1 MQNNLVSVILSY
13 QMGKPDIVN
22 EFLGATVG
30 SGVVGPIL
38 DKLIEGLKFVCHC
51 REECIALWE
60 ELEKV
65 KPLLERISGQHQAD
79 SAMKNWLSAFED
91 CVEKADEVQK
101 NCKSDSSSIWERG
114 YEVKYGREILELNN
128 KISENIKLAPMA
140 HLVLQSESK
149 STGACGITQHV
160 PDKILGMD
168 HHFKRMRS
176 AVMEGHRRKDSS
188 CCVGVRGMGG
198 AGKTLLAQ
206 MVNNDEEIQQE
217 FGKESII
224 WITVGRDAEIS
235 VIYERMRKC
244 LGVRNDGG
252 SLEDQRT
259 QLVNEF
265 LKQSVLLILD
275 DIWDGIVHEFKE
287 MVYWLNITGGAGSV
301 TVVTTRDEAITRKC
315 VNVGEEIILRL
326 SEEQSWELFR
336 THAFGTET
344 VPLNRDLEVLARHV
358 CEECKCLP
366 LALKVI
372 GRAMKG
378 KRDIREWRKTLR
390 NLQGSSMFNKGVE
403 KELFERLHISYDQ
416 LDEPI
421 KKCFLYFAA
430 FPEDCKI
437 PVQHLCQVWV
447 VEGLFG
453 EELEKE
459 EALDEAH
466 CALNELLGR
475 SLIERGYDDKR
486 SGKGEWVQMHDVLH
500 DLAIHIS
507 GEGNESER
515 ENLFNMKKDLGQF
528 PNSWLVSS
536 LKVKRLSLWGNKIKR
551 FPANFIAPTLQI
563 CMLYPV
569 PWYCLKKDSVRAF
582 ENSTIEEGFFTNMQ
596 ELKYLQMCANKE
608 LQHLPESIGGLG
620 SLQHLDIS
628 WCEALQQLPES
639 IRGLRSLQ
647 HLDVGGCVVL
657 QQLPESIGGLGS
669 LQWLDISRCW
679 ALLQL
684 PESIG
689 GLGSL
694 QRLDI
699 SRCWS
704 LQQLPESIGGL
715 GSLQRLD
722 ISRCW
727 ALLQLPENIG
737 GLGSLQYLNI
747 SWCTELQQ
755 LPESIR
761 GLGSLQH
768 LDVSGCAALEQL
780 PESIGG
786 LGSLQH
792 LNISWCQ
799 TLQQLPESIG
809 GLGSLQHLDVSG
821 CHSLHQLPESIG
833 GLGSLQH
840 LDMKRCFALQQLPE
854 SIGGLGSL
862 QYLNISFCNT
872 LQQLP
877 KSIGGLRSLQHLS
890 LRKCKAL
897 QQLPKSIEGL
907 VSLQYLNLSD
917 CEALKQLLD
926 FPNSSCLQ
934 IIF

>member
-101 NCKSDSSSIWERG
+101 KYKSDSSSIWERG

-140 HLVLQSESK
+140 HLALQSESK

-168 HHFKRMRS
+168 NHFKKMRS
-176 AVMEGHRRKDSS
+176 AVTEGHRRKDSS

-224 WITVGRDAEIS
+224 WITVGQDAEIS

-265 LKQSVLLILD
+265 SKQSVLLIFD
-275 DIWDGIVHEFKE
+275 DIWDGIVQEFKE
-287 MVYWLNITGGAGSV
+287 MVDWLNITGGAGSV

-315 VNVGEEIILRL
+315 VNAGEEIILRL
-326 SEEQSWELFR
+326 SEEHSWELFR
-336 THAFGTET
+336 THAFGIEI
-344 VPLNRDLEVLARHV
+344 VPLNRDLEVLARDV

-372 GRAMKG
+372 GRTMKG
-378 KRDIREWRKTLR
+378 KRDICEWKKTLR
-390 NLQGSSMFNKGVE
+390 NLQGSSTVNKGVE

-430 FPEDCKI
+430 FPEDCEI
-437 PVQHLCQVWV
+437 PVEHLCQVWV

-475 SLIERGYDDKR
+475 SLIERGGEDEW
-486 SGKGEWVQMHDVLH
+486 KGEWIKMHDILC
-500 DLAIHIS
+500 DLAIRIS
-507 GEGNESER
+507 REGNELER
-515 ENLFNMKKDLGQF
+515 ENLFKMK
-528 PNSWLVSS
+528 
-536 LKVKRLSLWGNKIKR
+536 
-551 FPANFIAPTLQI
+551 
-563 CMLYPV
+563 
-569 PWYCLKKDSVRAF
+569 
-582 ENSTIEEGFFTNMQ
+582 
-596 ELKYLQMCANKE
+596 
-608 LQHLPESIGGLG
+608 
-620 SLQHLDIS
+620 
-628 WCEALQQLPES
+628 
-639 IRGLRSLQ
+639 
-647 HLDVGGCVVL
+647 
-657 QQLPESIGGLGS
+657 
-669 LQWLDISRCW
+669 
-679 ALLQL
+679 
-684 PESIG
+684 
-689 GLGSL
+689 
-694 QRLDI
+694 
-699 SRCWS
+699 
-704 LQQLPESIGGL
+704 
-715 GSLQRLD
+715 
-722 ISRCW
+722 
-727 ALLQLPENIG
+727 
-737 GLGSLQYLNI
+737 
-747 SWCTELQQ
+747 
-755 LPESIR
+755 R
-761 GLGSLQH
+761 GLG
-768 LDVSGCAALEQL
+768 
-780 PESIGG
+780 
-786 LGSLQH
+786 
-792 LNISWCQ
+792 
-799 TLQQLPESIG
+799 
-809 GLGSLQHLDVSG
+809 
-821 CHSLHQLPESIG
+821 
-833 GLGSLQH
+833 
-840 LDMKRCFALQQLPE
+840 
-854 SIGGLGSL
+854 
-862 QYLNISFCNT
+862 
-872 LQQLP
+872 
-877 KSIGGLRSLQHLS
+877 
-890 LRKCKAL
+890 
-897 QQLPKSIEGL
+897 
-907 VSLQYLNLSD
+907 
-917 CEALKQLLD
+917 
-926 FPNSSCLQ
+926 
-934 IIF
+934 